1 MKNILL
7 TLMVFG
13 IVGCAVEEDTR
24 LICDC
29 DYVEEYLKPN
39 QKCTRSNSYEDNNSL
54 VFNIS
59 KKKFMFNGI
68 DISIAPE
75 QFVTFDESKI
85 TYIFNTPLEKKLKSF
100 DRVNLVYEETT
111 QFYRDRI
118 EVEGKNMTVFDNP
131 VSAFYQCRVVAG
143 V

>member
-1 MKNILL
+1 MVKKNMIASDRFQMKNTLAL
-7 TLMVFG
+7 VLMVFG

-59 KKKFMFNGI
+59 KKQFMFNGI
-68 DISIAPE
+68 DIR
-75 QFVTFDESKI
+75 
-85 TYIFNTPLEKKLKSF
+85 LLKN
-100 DRVNLVYEETT
+100 V
-111 QFYRDRI
+111 
-118 EVEGKNMTVFDNP
+118 
-131 VSAFYQCRVVAG
+131 
-143 V
+143 

>member
-1 MKNILL
+1 MKKALTLLLPILL
-7 TLMVFG
+7 
-13 IVGCAVEEDTR
+13 IGCAVEEDTR

-59 KKKFMFNGI
+59 KKQFMFNGI
-68 DISIAPE
+68 DISIAPD
-75 QFVTFDESKI
+75 QFVTFDENKI
-85 TYIFNTPLEKKLKSF
+85 TYIFNTPIEKKLKSF

-111 QFYRDRI
+111 QFYRDT
-118 EVEGKNMTVFDNP
+118 VELRGKNVTVFENP
-131 VSAFYQCRVVAG
+131 VSVFYQCKVVEG